1 MGAFLVRLRGFQKLT
16 TIEEALQ
23 LLFKN
28 LKIENLKTV
37 VVPLHEALNHVLAE
51 DIVAKENLPRFDRS
65 AVDGYAVKAEDTIEA
80 SQFKPKTLRITD
92 EDEIGNGQTKQVW
105 TGTPIPKGAN
115 AVVMLENTKRVN
127 GEIEVWASV
136 TPGENISKKG
146 EDVSKGEVALKAGTR
161 LKPHHLGLLAALGNV
176 EVKVFEK
183 PKIAIL
189 ATGNELVEIGE
200 KPKKDQIFEVN
211 RLVLSSLCH
220 ELGAE
225 PIDLGIAKDDADEI
239 FDKIRIGL
247 EKADTVITTG
257 GTSVGASD
265 LVPEAVNK
273 IGKPGVIVHGVAMR
287 PAMPTALAIA
297 DGKPILI
304 LSGNPVAAMIGF
316 EVFVRPLI
324 WKMLGLKREE
334 HRPMVKAKMSR
345 RISTF
350 LGKKTFVRVH
360 VFQRHGELFAEPI
373 SARGSGII
381 STVTKANGYVVVPEN
396 REGLEEGETVS
407 VHLFDCVDLV
417 DENV

>member
-1 MGAFLVRLRGFQKLT
+1 MLFMGAFLVRLRGFQKLT
-16 TIEEALQ
+16 SIEEALQ

-37 VVPLHEALNHVLAE
+37 VVPLHDALNRVLAE

-65 AVDGYAVKAEDTIEA
+65 AVDGYAVKAEDTVEA

-92 EDEIGNGQTKQVW
+92 EDEIGNGQAKQVW

-127 GEIEVWASV
+127 AEIEVWTSV

-146 EDVSKGEVALKAGTR
+146 EDVSKGEVALKGGTR

-211 RLVLSSLCH
+211 RLVLSGLCH

-239 FDKIRIGL
+239 FDKIRMGL

-297 DGKPILI
+297 NGKPIII

-324 WKMLGLKREE
+324 CKMLRLKREE
-334 HRPMVKAKMSR
+334 HRPW
-345 RISTF
+345 
-350 LGKKTFVRVH
+350 
-360 VFQRHGELFAEPI
+360 
-373 SARGSGII
+373 
-381 STVTKANGYVVVPEN
+381 
-396 REGLEEGETVS
+396 
-407 VHLFDCVDLV
+407 
-417 DENV
+417 